1 MASVFNKT
9 TNQYLESVNTPDY
22 DPVDWIINPDVSAL
36 KNQNVPR
43 QYWKAVESS
52 PGVWEVVE
60 FTTEEKEAIQAER
73 DLKVLKQSG
82 TVITAVFNYTSV
94 AKNRWLNCSEGV
106 PSNRVPFIVPV
117 DGVVKVLTY
126 ANERNNADTILQV
139 HRASRGQ
146 NFEEE
151 RELIHSETIYDIRTG
166 VFKVDDFVVRA
177 GDKIGVFF
185 GENGI
190 DPKEPVVVLYITAI
204 VNEATDLE
212 DNK

>member
-60 FTTEEKEAIQAER
+60 FTAEEKEVIQAER

-177 GDKIGVFF
+177 GDKIGVFL

-190 DPKEPVVVLYITAI
+190 DPKEPVVVLYITAV
-204 VNEATDLE
+204 VNEAIDLE